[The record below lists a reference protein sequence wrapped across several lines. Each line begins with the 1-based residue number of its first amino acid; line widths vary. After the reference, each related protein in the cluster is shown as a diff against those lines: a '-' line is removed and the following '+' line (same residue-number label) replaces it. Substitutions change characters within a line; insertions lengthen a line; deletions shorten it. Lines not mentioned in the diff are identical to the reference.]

1 MTDREQQY
9 QIIFRANPAKT
20 DSAALYQGLT
30 DYARQTKSMDPV
42 EYFGYFVK
50 DENDQVLAGC
60 TGALVYGCVH
70 TDTLWV
76 SEPLRGQGIGT
87 RLLASTEQ
95 FAREKNCTM
104 ATINTMDWEAL
115 ELYQSLGYRVDLAR
129 DGYAN
134 NSTMY
139 FLKKAL

>member
-1 MTDREQQY
+1 MTQKYPIAFSGNPSRE
-9 QIIFRANPAKT
+9 
-20 DSAALYQGLT
+20 DSATLHKGLT
-30 DYARQTKSMDPV
+30 DYARQTKGMEPV
-42 EYFGYFVK
+42 EYFGFLMK
-50 DENDQVLAGC
+50 DEQGQVLSGC

-87 RLLASTEQ
+87 RLLQSAEQ
-95 FAREKNCTM
+95 FARDKHCTM

-115 ELYQSLGYRVDLAR
+115 ELYQSLGYKVDLAR
-129 DGYAN
+129 EGYAN

-139 FLKKAL
+139 FLKKEL